1 MPVLSI
7 IVPVYNV
14 ATYLREG
21 LDSILRQEVQDI
33 EVICVDDCSSDSSPD
48 ILKEYQAKDNRIQF
62 IRQSENKGPSATRN
76 IGIKYAKGKYIAFF
90 DPDDKVENNLYAEL
104 IHAIEDKKTDLALCG
119 YSTFPT
125 HQIHIPNFKPYH
137 AMQPMDFIQ
146 KNPRIEMNND
156 LCYTWRFVFKR
167 NFLINKKIRYIKN
180 LHVGEDTVFNYEC
193 VLQASSIIMI
203 PKALYQYRINNAGSL
218 MRLRYKPYLTN
229 NLQKLVDEKKRLI
242 RKYNIE
248 HYIPITT
255 DLSEKIILR
264 YLPMLFNNLYNNSN
278 QPDKKQGIQQILSM
292 TMIRDSFRIIG
303 FRNIYPSWKEYLF
316 YLAMKFKFTRLV
328 CYEYNK
334 IFTPEKRV

>member
-125 HQIHIPNFKPYH
+125 HQIYIPNFKPYH

-167 NFLINKKIRYIKN
+167 NFLINKKIRFIKN

>member
-1 MPVLSI
+1 MAKKIVKVNEEKIRGYMVGDIPDAIENEDI
-7 IVPVYNV
+7 IVV
-14 ATYLREG
+14 
-21 LDSILRQEVQDI
+21 EVP
-33 EVICVDDCSSDSSPD
+33 E
-48 ILKEYQAKDNRIQF
+48 E
-62 IRQSENKGPSATRN
+62 
-76 IGIKYAKGKYIAFF
+76 
-90 DPDDKVENNLYAEL
+90 ENNERQDTEKGTAR
-104 IHAIEDKKTDLALCG
+104 
-119 YSTFPT
+119 
-125 HQIHIPNFKPYH
+125 
-137 AMQPMDFIQ
+137 
-146 KNPRIEMNND
+146 KNP
-156 LCYTWRFVFKR
+156 
-167 NFLINKKIRYIKN
+167 
-180 LHVGEDTVFNYEC
+180 
-193 VLQASSIIMI
+193 
-203 PKALYQYRINNAGSL
+203 
-218 MRLRYKPYLTN
+218 KPCNTYLTN

-334 IFTPEKRV
+334 IFTPETRV

>member
-119 YSTFPT
+119 YYTFPT

-167 NFLINKKIRYIKN
+167 NFLINKKIRFIKN

>member
-167 NFLINKKIRYIKN
+167 NFLINKKIRFIKN

-242 RKYNIE
+242 RKYNI
-248 HYIPITT
+248 
-255 DLSEKIILR
+255 
-264 YLPMLFNNLYNNSN
+264 
-278 QPDKKQGIQQILSM
+278 
-292 TMIRDSFRIIG
+292 
-303 FRNIYPSWKEYLF
+303 
-316 YLAMKFKFTRLV
+316 
-328 CYEYNK
+328 
-334 IFTPEKRV
+334 

>member
-1 MPVLSI
+1 M
-7 IVPVYNV
+7 
-14 ATYLREG
+14 
-21 LDSILRQEVQDI
+21 
-33 EVICVDDCSSDSSPD
+33 
-48 ILKEYQAKDNRIQF
+48 
-62 IRQSENKGPSATRN
+62 
-76 IGIKYAKGKYIAFF
+76 
-90 DPDDKVENNLYAEL
+90 
-104 IHAIEDKKTDLALCG
+104 ALCG

-167 NFLINKKIRYIKN
+167 NFLINKKIRFIKN

-248 HYIPITT
+248 HYIPITI

-292 TMIRDSFRIIG
+292 TMIRDSFCIIG
-303 FRNIYPSWKEYLF
+303 FRNIYSSWKEYLF

>member
-125 HQIHIPNFKPYH
+125 HLIHIPNFKPYH

-167 NFLINKKIRYIKN
+167 NFLINKKIRFIKN

-278 QPDKKQGIQQILSM
+278 QPDKKQDIQQILSM

>member
-119 YSTFPT
+119 YSTFLT

-167 NFLINKKIRYIKN
+167 NFLINKKIRFIKN

-248 HYIPITT
+248 HYIPITI

>member
-119 YSTFPT
+119 YSTFTT

-167 NFLINKKIRYIKN
+167 NFLINKKIRFIKN

>member
-167 NFLINKKIRYIKN
+167 NF
-180 LHVGEDTVFNYEC
+180 
-193 VLQASSIIMI
+193 
-203 PKALYQYRINNAGSL
+203 QYRINNAGSL

-248 HYIPITT
+248 HYIPIT
-255 DLSEKIILR
+255 K
-264 YLPMLFNNLYNNSN
+264 
-278 QPDKKQGIQQILSM
+278 
-292 TMIRDSFRIIG
+292 
-303 FRNIYPSWKEYLF
+303 
-316 YLAMKFKFTRLV
+316 
-328 CYEYNK
+328 
-334 IFTPEKRV
+334 

>member
-125 HQIHIPNFKPYH
+125 DQIHIPNFKPYH

-167 NFLINKKIRYIKN
+167 NFLINKKRRFIKN

>member
-1 MPVLSI
+1 M
-7 IVPVYNV
+7 
-14 ATYLREG
+14 
-21 LDSILRQEVQDI
+21 
-33 EVICVDDCSSDSSPD
+33 
-48 ILKEYQAKDNRIQF
+48 
-62 IRQSENKGPSATRN
+62 
-76 IGIKYAKGKYIAFF
+76 
-90 DPDDKVENNLYAEL
+90 LYAEL

-167 NFLINKKIRYIKN
+167 NFLINKKIRFIKN

-218 MRLRYKPYLTN
+218 MMLSYNPYLTN
-229 NLQKLVDEKKRLI
+229 NIQKLVDEKKRLI

-292 TMIRDSFRIIG
+292 TMIRESFRIIG

>member
-119 YSTFPT
+119 FPT

-167 NFLINKKIRYIKN
+167 NFLINKKIRFIKN

>member
-104 IHAIEDKKTDLALCG
+104 IHAIEDKKTYLALCG

-167 NFLINKKIRYIKN
+167 NFLINKKIRFIKN